1 LTPDFYFSSSNLVC
15 IGTGVSKLD
24 TPPRPLERSWC
35 PFPRLS
41 RHGRAS
47 GAKVFTAD
55 RPAGYGVNEHACG
68 IDQRRTRAGRWTE
81 GVFATL
87 HQAGSACPTGP
98 TLGWHDLVGANPFV
112 CVAVQNELDPGENV
126 FVTLT
131 DSSAKRP
138 TAQLPNWEYVWQLA
152 VVGLAHRQE
161 IEMDIA
167 NIKKRWTLLTENRGL
182 EQHM

>member
-1 LTPDFYFSSSNLVC
+1 M
-15 IGTGVSKLD
+15 
-24 TPPRPLERSWC
+24 
-35 PFPRLS
+35 
-41 RHGRAS
+41 
-47 GAKVFTAD
+47 
-55 RPAGYGVNEHACG
+55 
-68 IDQRRTRAGRWTE
+68 

-87 HQAGSACPTGP
+87 HQAGSACSTGP
-98 TLGWHDLVGANPFV
+98 ALGWHGLVGANPFV
-112 CVAVQNELDPGENV
+112 CVAVQNELGPGENV

-131 DSSAKRP
+131 DSWAKRP

-182 EQHM
+182 EQHMSIEQYKHQLS

>member
-1 LTPDFYFSSSNLVC
+1 MP
-15 IGTGVSKLD
+15 GV
-24 TPPRPLERSWC
+24 PIP
-35 PFPRLS
+35 
-41 RHGRAS
+41 
-47 GAKVFTAD
+47 
-55 RPAGYGVNEHACG
+55 
-68 IDQRRTRAGRWTE
+68 
-81 GVFATL
+81 
-87 HQAGSACPTGP
+87 
-98 TLGWHDLVGANPFV
+98 
-112 CVAVQNELDPGENV
+112 LDPGENV